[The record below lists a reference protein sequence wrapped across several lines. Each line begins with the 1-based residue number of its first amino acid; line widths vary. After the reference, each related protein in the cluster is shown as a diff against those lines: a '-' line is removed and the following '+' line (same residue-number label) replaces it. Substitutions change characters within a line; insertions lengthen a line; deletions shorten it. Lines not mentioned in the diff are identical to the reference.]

1 MALHSLHRVTAHK
14 LDSEDPV
21 APARNEFYIPTR
33 AEITQNAEISRPDA
47 PSLYLCG
54 NSLGLQPKLT
64 RQLLDEELNVWARN
78 GVYGHFRHPH
88 SRPWVTIDETVTSA
102 MADIVGAKKDEVAV
116 MGTLT
121 TNLHLLMAAFYK
133 PTKERYKVIIE
144 HKAFPSDHY
153 AVESQ
158 IQMHNLSV
166 SEALV
171 TIKPPVGSKILPTDH
186 ILSVIKEHACTT
198 ALLLLPGVQYYTGQ
212 AFEIQKITA
221 YAKALGI
228 TVGWDLAHAAGN
240 LELRLHDWDVDFA
253 AWCSYKYL
261 NAGPGGIAGLF
272 VHENQSERPRLTGWW
287 AHEVKSRFLMDNHMR
302 IQPGA
307 AGFQLSNP
315 SVLDTMALLGSL
327 TVFGNYTMTA
337 LRAKSVALTGY
348 LETILLSRFPDRPFS
363 IITPSDPDQRGAQ
376 LSLAFDGDM
385 MEEVNQVLQDNG
397 VTCDER
403 KPDVIRIAPT
413 PLYNSFEDV
422 WEFVEELRK
431 AVDVVLARRKVL
443 SMGTSS

>member
-1 MALHSLHRVTAHK
+1 MATEIPLDRATAK
-14 LDSEDPV
+14 KFDSEDII
-21 APARNEFYIPTR
+21 ASARDEFYIPTR
-33 AEITQNAEISRPDA
+33 AEITQNKEIADPDA

-64 RQLLDEELNVWARN
+64 RQLLDEELSVWASS

-88 SRPWVTIDETVTSA
+88 SRPWVAIDETVTST
-102 MADIVGAKKDEVAV
+102 MADIVGARKEEVAV
-116 MGTLT
+116 MATLT

-133 PTKERYKVIIE
+133 PTKERYKIIIE

-158 IQMHNLSV
+158 IRMHDLSV
-166 SEALV
+166 DQAMV
-171 TIKPPVGSKILPTDH
+171 TIKPPANSNILPTEY
-186 ILSVIKEHACTT
+186 ILSIISEHASTT
-198 ALLLLPGVQYYTGQ
+198 ALVLLPGVQYYTGQ
-212 AFEIQKITA
+212 AFDIPKITA
-221 YAKALGI
+221 YAKSLGI
-228 TVGWDLAHAAGN
+228 IVGWDLAHAAGN

-272 VHENQSERPRLTGWW
+272 VHEKQSERPRLTGWW
-287 AHEVKSRFLMDNHMR
+287 AHEVNSRFMMDNHMKV
-302 IQPGA
+302 QSGA

-315 SVLDTMALLGSL
+315 SVLDTIALLGSL
-327 TVFGNYTMTA
+327 SVFRKYTMKA

-348 LETILLSRFPDRPFS
+348 LETLLLSRFPDKPFL
-363 IITPSDPDQRGAQ
+363 IITPSEPDQRGAQ
-376 LSLAFDGDM
+376 LSLAFADGM
-385 MEEVNQVLQDNG
+385 MDEVNQVLQENG

-403 KPDVIRIAPT
+403 KPDVIRVAPT

-422 WEFVEELRK
+422 WVFVSQLRK
-431 AVDVVLARRKVL
+431 AVDVVVARRKF
-443 SMGTSS
+443 TSS